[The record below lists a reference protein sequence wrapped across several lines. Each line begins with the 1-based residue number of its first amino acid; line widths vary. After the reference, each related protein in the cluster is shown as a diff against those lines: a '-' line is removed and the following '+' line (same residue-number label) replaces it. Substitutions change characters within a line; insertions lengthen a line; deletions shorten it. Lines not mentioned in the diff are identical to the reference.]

1 MDAMFDGYPRV
12 LTLVA
17 AVGAGLVA
25 GVFFAFSTFVMRALR
40 ELPDAQGI
48 SAMQAINRA
57 APSPL
62 FMTALF
68 GSAVVCVALAV
79 SALTRLGEPAAR
91 YQLAGSAV
99 YLAGAVVLTIVY
111 HVPRNDALAVVD
123 PTGAGAAGMWR
134 HYLAGWTAWNHVRT
148 LTSLAAAVIL
158 ALALRV
164 E

>member
-1 MDAMFDGYPRV
+1 MDAMIDGYPRV
-12 LTLVA
+12 LTLIA

-25 GVFFAFSTFVMRALR
+25 GVFFAFSTFIMRALR

-79 SALTRLGEPAAR
+79 SALTRLGEPGAR

-99 YLAGAVVLTIVY
+99 YLAGVVLTIVY

-123 PTGAGAAGMWR
+123 PAGAGAADMWR
-134 HYLAGWTAWNHVRT
+134 QYFTGWTAWNHVRT